1 MERPSRSK
9 GRTTSTKKGP
19 PILRNNPI
27 SAWFANRKNMKLQAK
42 EDAAREISNNKAENE
57 RKICAVLD
65 GINFGSS
72 PLPVEVLDKKTDPNQ
87 PYGDIEYDIFVASQ
101 MIRNNTQDYSGLDIS
116 AIDSG
121 IYQIANFANHAV
133 VEGNVHTVKAACR
146 GLLVMIGHVRD
157 MIPTIPVDLQKGFLK
172 SAEEYV
178 NLWIL
183 YITNNTAL
191 DRLER
196 NAQARKA
203 FIDSRSADLEATADK
218 LADRLINDEE
228 FGKQYVMIKNQSYL
242 KDGENWTP
250 DMLEMFKQL
259 VDRRIEES
267 SLRFEMLHYNIDVMK
282 LEAQKGILEHI
293 WTTLRSVPV
302 ANDPD
307 LMNKYNDII
316 NKSFEEAARV
326 DQEFDEFINVINQ
339 MDAKIDQLAN
349 SPGSIAMRNIVS
361 DEIDQLVEKAKQK
374 QLEAQGLAEQT
385 DTYGSGLGLYT
396 EQDVNTNRT
405 RPRNMN

>member
-1 MERPSRSK
+1 MKRP
-9 GRTTSTKKGP
+9 G
-19 PILRNNPI
+19 L
-27 SAWFANRKNMKLQAK
+27 FANRRKSKQQGSEGSAC
-42 EDAAREISNNKAENE
+42 EINSKRADNE
-57 RKICAVLD
+57 KKICTVLD
-65 GINFGSS
+65 AINFGSS

-203 FIDSRSADLEATADK
+203 FIASRSADLEATADK

-282 LEAQKGILEHI
+282 IEAEKSILEHI
-293 WTTLRSVPV
+293 RTVLSSVP
-302 ANDPD
+302 APNAPN
-307 LMNKYNDII
+307 LINKYKEII
-316 NKSFEEAARV
+316 NKSSEEAESGYI
-326 DQEFDEFINVINQ
+326 QEKEVLFMPEEIQ
-339 MDAKIDQLAN
+339 EESQKMPLADLMEATF
-349 SPGSIAMRNIVS
+349 GKERMRDIYPSQNNG
-361 DEIDQLVEKAKQK
+361 DDPPKQ
-374 QLEAQGLAEQT
+374 
-385 DTYGSGLGLYT
+385 S
-396 EQDVNTNRT
+396 VNETGQH
-405 RPRNMN
+405 